1 MDSTELRDVF
11 RSEMFD
17 LAEPYLVS
25 DFLVYTYLDDAQK
38 MFCRL
43 TEGIE
48 DGRKFTIAV
57 QAGVE
62 WYILNKSILKI
73 RRVADLTTGRPVDL
87 ISAETADQRGVTFD
101 GRVGPLRAVV
111 TGSQKGQV
119 RVWPVP
125 ALSSTLTLEV
135 FRLSAKVEEGDGFEI
150 DEQHHLALVLWAKH
164 KAYGIHDSELFDAD
178 KSAMYEARFRA
189 YCAAA
194 RVEQNR
200 ARHSAGNVM
209 YGGV

>member
-17 LAEPYLVS
+17 LEEPYLVS
-25 DFLVYTYLDDAQK
+25 DSLVYTYLDDAQK

-48 DGRKFTIAV
+48 DGRKFTIPV
-57 QAGVE
+57 LVGVE
-62 WYILNKSILKI
+62 WYPLSKSILKI
-73 RRVADLTTGRPVDL
+73 RRVADLATGRPVDA
-87 ISAETADQRGVTFD
+87 ISAELADQRGVVFD
-101 GRVGPLRAVV
+101 GRSGPLRAVV
-111 TGSQKGQV
+111 TGAQKGQV

-125 ALSSTLTLEV
+125 SLPAALTLEV
-135 FRLSAKVEEGDGFEI
+135 FRLPAKVEEGDSFEI
-150 DEQHHLALVLWAKH
+150 DEQHHLALVMWAKH
-164 KAYGIHDSELFDAD
+164 KAYGIHDSELYDAT
-178 KSAMYEARFRA
+178 KSADYERQFRS

-209 YGGV
+209 YGG

>member
-17 LAEPYLVS
+17 LAVPYLVS

-48 DGRKFTIAV
+48 DARKFTIPV
-57 QAGVE
+57 LPGTE
-62 WYILNKSILKI
+62 WYTLNKSILKI
-73 RRVADLTTGRPVDL
+73 RRVADLDTGRPVDL
-87 ISAETADQRGVTFD
+87 IAAEKADRHGVTFD
-101 GRVGPLRAVV
+101 GRIGPLRAVV
-111 TGSQKGQV
+111 TGAQKGQV

-125 ALSSTLTLEV
+125 AEASTLTLEV
-135 FRLSAKVEEGDGFEI
+135 FRLPAKVEEGDSFEI

-164 KAYGIHDSELFDAD
+164 KAYGIHDSELYDSD
-178 KSAMYEARFRA
+178 KSATYEGRFRA

-209 YGGV
+209 YGGY